1 MQSAGIYF
9 HIPFC
14 RAKCNYCDF
23 YSVVDQDDN
32 IAKFIESMILEIDRF
47 KLDTSDWEFNSIYIG
62 GGTPNM
68 LNAFYIEKIISSLD
82 KKYDLSK
89 IKEFSIEVNPG
100 ETTVD
105 QLLNYRSLGINRLS
119 IGVQSFDSRVLKF
132 LTRAHNSNQVYEVFE
147 NARAADF
154 ENINCDLIYCIPGQT
169 LKSWEQD
176 LKKVINIEPD
186 HISAYTLIVEKRT
199 ELYQFKK
206 MGKIKM
212 PDENITSE
220 LFITTHEILKEN
232 NYLYYEMSH
241 FAKNGKECLHN
252 LNYWRINPYLAFGP
266 SAHGF
271 DGKGRWNNLNSI
283 DLYLKNIKD
292 NKSVIS
298 QKESLSN
305 TQLLNEMIGF
315 GLKMYEGFDM
325 SLFSGNNIIEM
336 QNKITNVLNN
346 YPYCLKSDG
355 SRFRLTRKGML
366 FADTIISELML
377 DEDHL

>member
-186 HISAYTLIVEKRT
+186 HISAYTLIVEKGT

-252 LNYWRINPYLAFGP
+252 LNY
-266 SAHGF
+266 SALIH
-271 DGKGRWNNLNSI
+271 
-283 DLYLKNIKD
+283 
-292 NKSVIS
+292 
-298 QKESLSN
+298 
-305 TQLLNEMIGF
+305 T
-315 GLKMYEGFDM
+315 
-325 SLFSGNNIIEM
+325 
-336 QNKITNVLNN
+336 
-346 YPYCLKSDG
+346 
-355 SRFRLTRKGML
+355 
-366 FADTIISELML
+366 
-377 DEDHL
+377 